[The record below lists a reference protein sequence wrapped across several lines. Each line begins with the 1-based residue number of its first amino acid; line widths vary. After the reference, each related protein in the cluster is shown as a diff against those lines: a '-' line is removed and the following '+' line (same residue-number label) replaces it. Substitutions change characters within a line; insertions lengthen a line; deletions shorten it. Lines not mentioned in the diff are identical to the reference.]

1 VRIWGWMKGVG
12 GGGARIWGGWGDV
25 KYIYLGMTSGVHRKG
40 S

>member
-1 VRIWGWMKGVG
+1 MGGVG
-12 GGGARIWGGWGDV
+12 LGWGGGDV